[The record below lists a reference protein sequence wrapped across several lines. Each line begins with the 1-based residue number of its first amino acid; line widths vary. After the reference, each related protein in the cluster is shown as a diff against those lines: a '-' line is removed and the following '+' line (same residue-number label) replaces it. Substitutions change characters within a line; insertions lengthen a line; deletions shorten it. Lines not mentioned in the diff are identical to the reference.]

1 MKKQTLAV
9 SLVSYLLALSNSAWA
24 AAFVVRD
31 IQVNGLER
39 VPVGTVLNYLPA
51 RVGEQ
56 FDDGQGSNAI
66 KALFETGLFDL
77 SNQYEVHQFTVA
89 A

>member
-39 VPVGTVLNYLPA
+39 VPVGTVLN
-51 RVGEQ
+51 
-56 FDDGQGSNAI
+56 
-66 KALFETGLFDL
+66 
-77 SNQYEVHQFTVA
+77 
-89 A
+89 